1 MKIAHTVGLAAEQG
15 QQVDRWWWSQEDHHH
30 NLAAIE
36 LDSNNMEQTNPLQE
50 YIEHVDQ
57 IAAHDN
63 IAAIQYL
70 LAKLNQD

>member
-1 MKIAHTVGLAAEQG
+1 
-15 QQVDRWWWSQEDHHH
+15 
-30 NLAAIE
+30 
-36 LDSNNMEQTNPLQE
+36 MEQTNPLQE